1 MAKRVDT
8 VLFIRHLVF
17 FQPSA
22 GGVSDTGEVQFVTSN
37 GDAYA
42 MRFSLLGPNNLDK
55 ASVRELAHCRDI
67 AAPHGKNC
75 VGAGWYASA
84 DSLS

>member
-1 MAKRVDT
+1 M
-8 VLFIRHLVF
+8 FIRHLVF

-42 MRFSLLGPNNLDK
+42 MRFSLVGPDTRNKVSIRD
-55 ASVRELAHCRDI
+55 LAPCRDI
-67 AAPHGKNC
+67 AALHKKNVLVPVC
-75 VGAGWYASA
+75 MQVPTR
-84 DSLS
+84 